1 MPALIDLRNDGYHR
15 AYWSLLGS
23 FCRVMRCMVALK
35 NLMPDSA
42 YIVLDKLKANLND

>member
-1 MPALIDLRNDGYHR
+1 
-15 AYWSLLGS
+15 
-23 FCRVMRCMVALK
+23 VALK